1 MAAAASE
8 REETTPASLA
18 QSGLALYR
26 KYRPATFAEVKGQEH
41 VTGPLTQA
49 LRTGRI
55 NHAYLFSG
63 PRGCGKT
70 SSARILARSLN
81 CVNGPTPEP
90 CGVCDSCVALAPS
103 GPGSIDVIEIDAA
116 SHGGVDDA
124 RELRERAFYTPVSG
138 RFKIYIIDEA
148 HMVTQQGFNALLK
161 LVEEP
166 PPHLKF
172 IFATTEPEK
181 VIPTIRSRTHHYPF
195 RLVPPSVLREL
206 MQDILRS
213 EGVAVEEAVLPL
225 VIRAGAGSV
234 RDSLSILDQLLAG
247 SDETGLSYERAVAL
261 LGYTDASLL
270 DEIADAFA
278 AADGAAVFR
287 VVNRVIEGGHEPRRF
302 AADML
307 DRFRD
312 LIVLAAVPDA
322 AEIGLLDLPPDRAE
336 LMAAQAG
343 RFGQA
348 GLTRAA
354 DIISTG
360 LDQMRGAT
368 SPRLLLELMC
378 AQVLLPAAATDEK
391 SLLARLER
399 LESAGRGR
407 SAPVPQAPPRAPHS
421 SQDDDAERARGAS
434 PADRQAPEAAR
445 SPAPG
450 PSAPK
455 PPAPVRPAQ
464 AAPARPA
471 RDQAPPAR
479 SAQAAPARPAPDQAA
494 PAQAGAEQRTPE
506 QAAPQERA
514 AGSPG
519 LSATDSLRK
528 NWDAVLEAVKQERR
542 VAWMLLSNASV
553 LSLADGIL
561 TLWFPRD
568 GDLKGFSVSGHDAV
582 LKRVLSTGFGLNVTV
597 KGVAGGDAP
606 AAAPGVR
613 PGRPGPSNP
622 APGPSRQSPAGPP
635 EFAPADP
642 AGYHDE
648 PPDDMP
654 PDEMPPDE
662 PSPDDRAV
670 RTTELTGMDLIQREL
685 GGQVIGEIEG

>member
-8 REETTPASLA
+8 REDTNASASSVTPAN
-18 QSGLALYR
+18 LALYR

-81 CVNGPTPEP
+81 CVKGPTPEP

-181 VIPTIRSRTHHYPF
+181 VLPTIRSRTHHYPF

-206 MQDILRS
+206 MQDILRQ
-213 EGVAVEEAVLPL
+213 EGVAVEDSVLPL
-225 VIRAGAGSV
+225 VVRAGAGSV

-247 SDETGLSYERAVAL
+247 SDESGLSYERAVAL
-261 LGYTDASLL
+261 LGFTDASLL

-278 AADGAAVFR
+278 AADGAATFR

-302 AADML
+302 AADLL
-307 DRFRD
+307 DRLRD

-322 AEIGLLDLPPDRAE
+322 AASGLLDLPPDRAE
-336 LMAAQAG
+336 LMARQAD

-348 GLTRAA
+348 GLARAA
-354 DIISTG
+354 EIVSTG

-368 SPRLLLELMC
+368 SPRLLLELTC

-399 LESAGRGR
+399 LEKGTPST
-407 SAPVPQAPPRAPHS
+407 VPQSPRRPPRPA
-421 SQDDDAERARGAS
+421 QDDGAERARVPS
-434 PADRQAPEAAR
+434 PA
-445 SPAPG
+445 
-450 PSAPK
+450 
-455 PPAPVRPAQ
+455 
-464 AAPARPA
+464 ARPA
-471 RDQAPPAR
+471 PQPPEQPR
-479 SAQAAPARPAPDQAA
+479 AASPPARPAPEPREPARQAPEPPRPAPEPARPPVSAPAPAA
-494 PAQAGAEQRTPE
+494 PA
-506 QAAPQERA
+506 APA
-514 AGSPG
+514 PAV
-519 LSATDSLRK
+519 SAVDSLRRS
-528 NWDAVLEAVKQERR
+528 WPAILDAVKRESK
-542 VAWMLLSNASV
+542 VAWMLLTNASV
-553 LSLADGIL
+553 LSLEDGIL
-561 TLWFPRD
+561 TLRFPRD
-568 GDLKGFSVSGHDAV
+568 GEMKGFSVSGHDAI
-582 LKRVLSTGFGLNVTV
+582 LKRVLSTDFGLNATI
-597 KGVAGGDAP
+597 KGVAGADVTATG
-606 AAAPGVR
+606 GR
-613 PGRPGPSNP
+613 PGRPGTGAPASARPPAVRRDPVP
-622 APGPSRQSPAGPP
+622 APSESAPP
-635 EFAPADP
+635 EFTGPDLAEP
-642 AGYHDE
+642 YDE
-648 PPDDMP
+648 PDDMP
-654 PDEMPPDE
+654 PGGSHEDE

-670 RTTELTGMDLIQREL
+670 RNAELTGMDLIQREL
-685 GGQVIGEIEG
+685 GGQVIGEFEG

>member
-8 REETTPASLA
+8 DEGATPASPANLA

-81 CVNGPTPEP
+81 CVKGPTPEP

-181 VIPTIRSRTHHYPF
+181 VLPTIRSRTHHYPF

-206 MQDILRS
+206 MQDILGK
-213 EGVAVEEAVLPL
+213 EGVAVEESVLPL
-225 VIRAGAGSV
+225 VVRAGAGSV

-247 SDETGLSYERAVAL
+247 SDESGLSYERAVAL
-261 LGYTDASLL
+261 LGFTDASLL

-287 VVNRVIEGGHEPRRF
+287 VVNQVIEGGHEPRRF
-302 AADML
+302 AADLL
-307 DRFRD
+307 DRLRD

-322 AEIGLLDLPPDRAE
+322 AASGLLDLPPDRAE
-336 LMAAQAG
+336 LMARQAD

-348 GLTRAA
+348 GLARAA
-354 DIISTG
+354 EIVSTG

-368 SPRLLLELMC
+368 SPRLLLELTC

-399 LESAGRGR
+399 LEKGTPSV
-407 SAPVPQAPPRAPHS
+407 VPQSPRRPPQPA
-421 SQDDDAERARGAS
+421 QNDGAERARVPSPAARPAPQPPEQPRAAS
-434 PADRQAPEAAR
+434 PA
-445 SPAPG
+445 
-450 PSAPK
+450 
-455 PPAPVRPAQ
+455 
-464 AAPARPA
+464 ARPA
-471 RDQAPPAR
+471 PEPRE
-479 SAQAAPARPAPDQAA
+479 PARPAPEPPRPAPEPARPPVSAPAPAA
-494 PAQAGAEQRTPE
+494 PAP
-506 QAAPQERA
+506 AA
-514 AGSPG
+514 
-519 LSATDSLRK
+519 SAVDSLRRS
-528 NWDAVLEAVKQERR
+528 WPAILDAVKRESR
-542 VAWMLLSNASV
+542 VACMLVSNASV
-553 LSLADGIL
+553 LSLEDGVL
-561 TLWFPRD
+561 TLRFPRD
-568 GDLKGFSVSGHDAV
+568 GEMKAFSASGHDAV
-582 LKRVLSTGFGLNVTV
+582 LKRVLGTNLGLNVTI
-597 KGVAGGDAP
+597 KGVAGADVTAT
-606 AAAPGVR
+606 PGR
-613 PGRPGPSNP
+613 PGRPGTGAPAAARPPAVRRDP
-622 APGPSRQSPAGPP
+622 APSPSEAAPP
-635 EFAPADP
+635 EFAGPEF
-642 AGYHDE
+642 AGPYDE
-648 PPDDMP
+648 PDDMP
-654 PDEMPPDE
+654 PGGSHEDE

-670 RTTELTGMDLIQREL
+670 RNAELTGMDLIQREL
-685 GGQVIGEIEG
+685 GGQVIGEFEG